1 MCICQGKMNG
11 GAHDFSRKKRLVCL
25 GIITKHDLKP
35 ATRASEQSGVS
46 SSTTLSGVAG
56 KISAALRGGRWSG
69 AAAAWCG
76 PGRGCGVDFWSEN
89 GFGPSGTPGGCWESI
104 ANGFCV
110 RLVCVRRARARLR
123 ALELGKPPKL
133 TENQEPESESLT
145 VPLAGR
151 LVIN

>member
-1 MCICQGKMNG
+1 MNG

-69 AAAAWCG
+69 
-76 PGRGCGVDFWSEN
+76 GRGGV
-89 GFGPSGTPGGCWESI
+89 
-104 ANGFCV
+104 V
-110 RLVCVRRARARLR
+110 RAR
-123 ALELGKPPKL
+123 EGPW
-133 TENQEPESESLT
+133 
-145 VPLAGR
+145 GGF
-151 LVIN
+151 